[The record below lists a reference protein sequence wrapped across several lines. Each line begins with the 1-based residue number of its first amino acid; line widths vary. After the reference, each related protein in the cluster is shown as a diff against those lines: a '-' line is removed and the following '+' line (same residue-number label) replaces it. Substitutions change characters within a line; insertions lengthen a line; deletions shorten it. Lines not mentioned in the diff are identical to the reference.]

1 MITYCVGPDCLRKWT
16 GRCWLF
22 RPRWNCRQRKP
33 FPNSVA
39 KLQNLGNPICTVQ
52 QYIKLM
58 LITRHGG
65 LRIYRTWAMAFGC
78 STRLGLSEM
87 VSAQVV
93 PELMALG
100 DCQYVLLIVTRPP
113 QLLTT
118 SASSG
123 LLNWN
128 ELRYKN
134 EEELL
139 MQQTLANELEQEPLG
154 RPLEPE
160 QRKLGAQTPLM
171 PLGSVQ
177 LWYKMLFIL
186 NQFAAFVH
194 DDDDDNGNGKY
205 PTPLPVATAAAP
217 LTLAIVDG

>member
-1 MITYCVGPDCLRKWT
+1 
-16 GRCWLF
+16 
-22 RPRWNCRQRKP
+22 
-33 FPNSVA
+33 
-39 KLQNLGNPICTVQ
+39 
-52 QYIKLM
+52 
-58 LITRHGG
+58 
-65 LRIYRTWAMAFGC
+65 MAFGC

-123 LLNWN
+123 LLNCN

-177 LWYKMLFIL
+177 L
-186 NQFAAFVH
+186 
-194 DDDDDNGNGKY
+194 
-205 PTPLPVATAAAP
+205 
-217 LTLAIVDG
+217 